1 MKQGNTVLFNFILN
15 SRKDKIKRLT
25 LVSDYK
31 DGGLRMPHTETLIKT
46 QRILCMKKYFDDHK
60 STWKVF
66 LDSYLAEFG
75 GAFLVKCNSVRRTIP
90 ARHFRNFYM
99 GAL

>member
-1 MKQGNTVLFNFILN
+1 MFCASTIALTKDIVKQVNTVLFNFIWN

-31 DGGLRMPHTETLIKT
+31 DGGLRMPHIETLIKT
-46 QRILCMKKYFDDHK
+46 QRILCMKKHFDDHK

-75 GAFLVKCNSVRRTIP
+75 GAFLVKCNYDV
-90 ARHFRNFYM
+90 
-99 GAL
+99 